1 MFKVFW
7 HFDFSNQ
14 NDSRLWEQF
23 PPHSCPLCSLGGV
36 CEEEVEDRVYGG
48 AQTEEHL
55 IRSCQTELKPP
66 SRGAGR
72 KLRPRAKEEVVC
84 SDFGGFFFLKPSHES
99 TSQSLNFCLNVRE
112 IGHWEHSSKYLWKM
126 SFLWTKL
133 QIFEL
138 VKSFNQVGN

>member
-48 AQTEEHL
+48 G
-55 IRSCQTELKPP
+55 SD
-66 SRGAGR
+66 RGAFNKILSDRVKTPEQGSW
-72 KLRPRAKEEVVC
+72 KEIETK
-84 SDFGGFFFLKPSHES
+84 SKGGGGLFRFWRFFFLKPSHES